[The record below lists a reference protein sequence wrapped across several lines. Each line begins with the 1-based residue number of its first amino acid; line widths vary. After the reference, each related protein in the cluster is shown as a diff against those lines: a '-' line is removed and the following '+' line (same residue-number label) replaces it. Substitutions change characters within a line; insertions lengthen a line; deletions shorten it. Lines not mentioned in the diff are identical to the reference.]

1 MFAAPPVIETEVF
14 ARLPENLR
22 KDDAPSDW
30 VENQPGFSFSHSLLE
45 GPSFDKDGTLYCV
58 DIAHGR
64 VFTVSQKGE
73 FDVIAEYDGWPNG
86 LKIHRD
92 GRIFIADYKHGIMQ
106 LDRKTGKVE
115 PVLER
120 FRVERFKALNDLVFA
135 SNGDMYF
142 TDQGHTGLHDPT
154 GRVYRWRA
162 NGKLE
167 CLVDMVPSPNGIV
180 LSRDETMVFVAVTR
194 SNTVWRIPLMP
205 DGGVAKVGVFV
216 HMSGGNGPDGM
227 AMDAEGNLAVAH
239 VGFGAVWLFS
249 PRGEP
254 IARVESCTGHHTTNV
269 AYGGPDNRDL
279 YITESETGTI
289 LRARME
295 IPGQPMYS
303 HM

>member
-1 MFAAPPVIETEVF
+1 MFAAPPVIETELF
-14 ARLPENLR
+14 ARLPEKLR
-22 KDDAPSDW
+22 KDNAPSDW
-30 VENQPGFSFSHSLLE
+30 VENQPGLSFSHSLLE

-64 VFTVSQKGE
+64 VFTVSPKGE

-86 LKIHRD
+86 LKIRRD
-92 GRIFIADYKHGIMQ
+92 GRIFIADYKHGIME

-162 NGKLE
+162 DGTLE

-227 AMDAEGNLAVAH
+227 AMDVEGNLAVAH
-239 VGFGAVWLFS
+239 VGFGAVWLFN

-254 IARVESCTGHHTTNV
+254 IARVESCAGHHTTNV

-279 YITESETGTI
+279 YITESETGSI

-303 HM
+303 HL